1 MRKKI
6 KKETKEINICYYHRA
21 DFWIQIVF
29 IQLGQEPI
37 TADRVG
43 ASIAKPGRS
52 GRSFAF
58 NFILTFYSFR
68 MLIDIN

>member
-1 MRKKI
+1 M
-6 KKETKEINICYYHRA
+6 
-21 DFWIQIVF
+21 F

-52 GRSFAF
+52 GRSFAI
-58 NFILTFYSFR
+58 NFILIFSFFR
-68 MLIDIN
+68 MLININ

>member
-1 MRKKI
+1 M
-6 KKETKEINICYYHRA
+6 
-21 DFWIQIVF
+21 F

-43 ASIAKPGRS
+43 SLIPKPGRS

-58 NFILTFYSFR
+58 NFIFVFSFFR
-68 MLIDIN
+68 MLIDH

>member
-1 MRKKI
+1 M
-6 KKETKEINICYYHRA
+6 
-21 DFWIQIVF
+21 F

-52 GRSFAF
+52 GRSFAI
-58 NFILTFYSFR
+58 NFILIFSFFR
-68 MLIDIN
+68 MLININWRSQTMQFSIDD